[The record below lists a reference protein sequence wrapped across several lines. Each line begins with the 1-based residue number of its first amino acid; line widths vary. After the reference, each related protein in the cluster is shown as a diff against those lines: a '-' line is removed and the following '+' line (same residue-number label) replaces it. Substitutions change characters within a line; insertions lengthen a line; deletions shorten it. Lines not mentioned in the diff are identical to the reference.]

1 MKQKRLE
8 AICSFLSNE
17 DKIIDIGC
25 DHAYVPIYMA
35 EKGAKHL
42 LATDIHANAL
52 AVAKENI
59 SKNHFEDAI
68 ETCLS
73 DGLDEIDTSN
83 YDTLV
88 IAGMGA
94 NTILHILDNKSKL
107 KPIKKLI
114 LQANND
120 LEHLRMTM
128 MKQHF
133 FLEDECILKDKGH
146 YYTIMCYTKKDQ
158 TLTEEELL
166 LGLYRKE
173 YQEYYYFLKN
183 KYTNILKQSQNEGIK
198 RKLKLVLNY
207 LYKENGTI

>member
-88 IAGMGA
+88 IA
-94 NTILHILDNKSKL
+94 
-107 KPIKKLI
+107 
-114 LQANND
+114 
-120 LEHLRMTM
+120 
-128 MKQHF
+128 
-133 FLEDECILKDKGH
+133 
-146 YYTIMCYTKKDQ
+146 
-158 TLTEEELL
+158 
-166 LGLYRKE
+166 
-173 YQEYYYFLKN
+173 
-183 KYTNILKQSQNEGIK
+183 
-198 RKLKLVLNY
+198 
-207 LYKENGTI
+207 